1 MSGGRK
7 TPQQIKEDRLLA
19 RIENLQKDLAAART
33 APTGFVPAE
42 GYENLFKILKEAHD
56 QAAFGKGAQRHGNE
70 LPFGAQPMQTI
81 GFLLHS
87 SEGMLYQVI
96 KKTQEANSRLD
107 AARRSG
113 APEESKAAKDFARR
127 ELLGAI
133 NYLAGALIYE
143 DAHL

>member
-1 MSGGRK
+1 MSPKKK
-7 TPQQIKEDRLLA
+7 TARQYKEDRLLT

-42 GYENLFKILKEAHD
+42 GYENLFRILKEAHD
-56 QAAFGKGAQRHGNE
+56 QAAFGKGAQRHGNA
-70 LPFGAQPMQTI
+70 LPFGVQPMQTI

-96 KKTQEANSRLD
+96 KKTQEANSRLE

-113 APEESKAAKDFARR
+113 DPEESKAAKDFARR